1 MRRMRTVRVTLAAL
15 ALLSACAF
23 AQGPAEPAGAFPSR
37 AVRLVVP
44 YAPGGVGD
52 IIARVLSQKMS
63 ELLGQPVVVENRGGA
78 GGTLGSDHV
87 AKSLPNGY
95 TMVFSALTPF
105 SIAPNMLKS
114 IPYDPVKDFTAI
126 GGVAITPNILIVST
140 APNTQ
145 ASFKTLRELVA
156 YARANPGK
164 LSFGSSGVGSIGHL
178 TGEILRA
185 STGADMLHIPY
196 KGSATAYPELIS
208 GSLSMMFDTLPSAI
222 QQIRSGKVRPIAVMS
237 DKRSPLLPD
246 VPTFAE
252 ADYPEATLR
261 FWLGLH
267 GPAKLP
273 PAIVQRLNDTSRKAL
288 AAPDLRE
295 RFATL
300 GADPFPTTP
309 QELAD
314 LTRSDLER
322 LAKTIRAAGIK
333 PE

>member
-1 MRRMRTVRVTLAAL
+1 MVRVTLAAL
-15 ALLSACAF
+15 ALASVCAF

-52 IIARVLSQKMS
+52 IIARVLSQKIS
-63 ELLGQPVVVENRGGA
+63 EFLGQPVVVENRGGA

-87 AKSLPNGY
+87 AKSPPNGY

-126 GGVAITPNILIVST
+126 GGVAITPNILIVSA
-140 APNTQ
+140 APDTR
-145 ASFKTLRELVA
+145 APFKTLHELVA
-156 YARANPGK
+156 YAKAHPGK

-267 GPAKLP
+267 GPANLP
-273 PAIVQRLNDTSRKAL
+273 PAIVRKLNDASRKAL

-314 LTRSDLER
+314 LTRTDLER
-322 LAKTIRAAGIK
+322 LAKTIRAAGIN

>member
-1 MRRMRTVRVTLAAL
+1 MRMVRVILAAL
-15 ALLSACAF
+15 ALASVCAF

-63 ELLGQPVVVENRGGA
+63 ELLSQPVVVENRGGA

-87 AKSLPNGY
+87 AKSPPNGY

-145 ASFKTLRELVA
+145 APFKTLRELVA

-164 LSFGSSGVGSIGHL
+164 LSFASSGVGSIGHL

-196 KGSATAYPELIS
+196 KGSASAYPELIS

-261 FWLGLH
+261 FWLWLH
-267 GPAKLP
+267 GPANLP
-273 PAIVQRLNDTSRKAL
+273 PAIVRRLNDTTRKAL

-314 LTRSDLER
+314 LTRSDVER